1 MQPHQLRYQHQREE
15 EYGAGRAQGMP
26 KLALLLREILIYIS
40 FADTSLLESIAS
52 ELTSSVGPQVPAL
65 LCYKGC

>member
-1 MQPHQLRYQHQREE
+1 MQLHQLRYQHQRDE

-52 ELTSSVGPQVPAL
+52 ELTSGGPQVPAF